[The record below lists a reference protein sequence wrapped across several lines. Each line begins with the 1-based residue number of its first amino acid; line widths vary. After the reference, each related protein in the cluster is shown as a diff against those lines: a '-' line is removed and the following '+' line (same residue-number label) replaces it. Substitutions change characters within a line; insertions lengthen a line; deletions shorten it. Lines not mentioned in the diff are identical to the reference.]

1 VDRPFIRRDIYLKI
15 EPLAAYSPLAPL
27 TCARRYG
34 RDCMFNQ
41 GHESGRIPAR
51 EILGASLEALVYRE
65 YFDSHYTQ
73 PVTAKLVAADVN
85 EPPWDRRIPGA
96 VLYAKPGER
105 LHIHVLN
112 GDPDDCH
119 SFHLHGLRYGIDSD
133 GAWPFGVASPDGRR
147 SDEIRS
153 GETWTYVFEAT
164 PETVGAWPFH
174 DHVRNIQRNVNR
186 GLFGGLIVRNPAARC
201 PDYEVPMF
209 VHQLQGAAG
218 LCEFQSPTLTG
229 GQTFSAAV
237 GATPGNCRYH
247 CLIHGSAMSGTI
259 QIVTGGPASA
269 AVDIKDNFFD
279 PQVVTVAPGGTVTWT
294 HRGGSPH
301 IVFAS
306 GGGDATF
313 CLNGRAYAGNTP
325 TIVAPTG
332 ALLRWYVFN
341 LDVGGTWHNF
351 HPHSTRWALPV
362 PPGGASDVHALSP
375 VETFVT
381 DTEVPPALRLPCILD
396 DLQCDPPPDACRV
409 RIKGDFLFHCHI
421 EEHMMQ
427 GLAGLVRAT
436 QQVWVTD
443 EIIRRLPVALPYD
456 DGTNE
461 CPHADLMRCA
471 GPRERPTPDRPHDPA
486 APTHHDPAA
495 PAAGG
500 PSLAHGMTMG
510 GGPPVDMSE
519 AAQKGLWELLPCDS
533 QVLAVHAAVLHTGK
547 VLFIGGSENS
557 VPKHQQKRFRSV
569 VFDYENGAFKTL
581 TTPTDVFCVGHAFLA
596 DGRLLVAGGT
606 LEYQRGD
613 EKKGTLKGFQGDF
626 AAYLFDP
633 ALEDYIRVGS
643 MQDGRWYPS
652 LLTVRD
658 GHILTV
664 SGLSATL
671 QPKNAAGNEFS
682 KVTGLHE
689 HYAESAG
696 WTRLNDGPDWPL
708 YPHLFLL
715 RDGRFFYSG
724 GHVFGSAGLRP
735 GWLNPATSAFTPMA
749 PNDIAVDFDLDRRD
763 QSASVLLPPAQAQR
777 VMIMGGGGGDPET
790 GIKRVHV
797 VSPLAGSPKYVAAPS
812 MALERI
818 HLNAVILPD
827 RTILVSGG
835 EQKLEDRTSAA
846 LDAEIYDPAANTW
859 SLAARATVPRLYH
872 SIAVLLPDGRV
883 LTAGSNPESADPGGG
898 ELRLEL
904 FHPPYLFRGPR
915 PFIQSVPRE
924 WGYGST
930 IEIHTP
936 SARDVKWISIVRPMA
951 TTHSW
956 DSNQRLVDVPFELRG
971 FCHLMARVPSEPT
984 LAPPGWYMLFLVNQ
998 VGVPSVAA
1006 WVHLAPRGETPHP
1019 NHDSHG

>member
-1 VDRPFIRRDIYLKI
+1 MLPFVHRDIYLKI

-34 RDCMFNQ
+34 RDCMFNT
-41 GHESGRIPAR
+41 GHESGRIPAH
-51 EILGASLEALVYRE
+51 EILGASLDALVYRE
-65 YFDSHYTQ
+65 YVDTHYTQ
-73 PVTAKLVAADVN
+73 PVTTKLVGADVN
-85 EPPWDRRIPGA
+85 EPPWNRRIPGA

-147 SDEIRS
+147 SDEIRP
-153 GETWTYVFEAT
+153 GEIWTYVFEVT
-164 PETVGAWPFH
+164 PDTVGAWPFH

-186 GLFGGLIVRNPAARC
+186 GLFGGLIVRDPATPC
-201 PDYEVPMF
+201 PDHEVPMF
-209 VHQLQGAAG
+209 VHQLQGVAA
-218 LCEFQSPTLTG
+218 LCQFQSPTLTD

-237 GATPGNCRYH
+237 GGTPGNCGYH
-247 CLIHGSAMSGTI
+247 CLIHGTAMSGTI

-279 PQVVTVAPGGTVTWT
+279 PQVATVAPGATVTWT
-294 HRGGSPH
+294 HRGGNPH
-301 IVFAS
+301 IIFAG

-313 CLNGRAYAGNTP
+313 CLNGRAYVGNTP

-332 ALLRWYVFN
+332 SRLRWYVFN

-381 DTEVPPALRLPCILD
+381 DTLVPPALRLPCILE

-409 RIKGDFLFHCHI
+409 SIKGDFLFHCHI
-421 EEHMMQ
+421 EEHMMR

-436 QQVWVTD
+436 QHVWVTD
-443 EIIRRLPVALPYD
+443 EIVRRLPVTLPYD
-456 DGTNE
+456 DGSNG
-461 CPHADLMRCA
+461 CPHVDLMRCA
-471 GPRERPTPDRPHDPA
+471 GSREQPTPDHPHEPA
-486 APTHHDPAA
+486 SPPATH
-495 PAAGG
+495 GG
-500 PSLAHGMTMG
+500 LNRSPGMAMG
-510 GGPPVDMSE
+510 GGAAIDMGE
-519 AAQKGLWELLPCDS
+519 AARKGLWELIPCDS
-533 QVLAVHAAVLHTGK
+533 HVLAVHAAVLHTGK

-557 VPKHQQKRFRSV
+557 VPKHLQKQFRSV
-569 VFDYENGAFKTL
+569 VWDYDNGGFTPL
-581 TTPTDVFCVGHAFLA
+581 TTPTDVFCSGHAFLA

-606 LEYQRGD
+606 LEYQQGD
-613 EKKGTLKGFQGDF
+613 AKQGTLKGFKGDF

-633 ALEDYIRVGS
+633 TLEDFIRVGP

-652 LLTVRD
+652 LLTAAD

-671 QPKNAAGNEFS
+671 QPKNTDGNEFS
-682 KVTGLHE
+682 KVTRLHE

-696 WTRLNDGPDWPL
+696 WTRLNDGPGWPL

-724 GHVFGSAGLRP
+724 AHVFGSEGLRP
-735 GWLNPATSAFTPMA
+735 GWLNPTTSAFTPMA
-749 PNDIAVDFDLDRRD
+749 ASNIAGDFDLEHRD
-763 QSASVLLPPAQAQR
+763 QSASVLLPPAQGQR
-777 VMIMGGGGGDPET
+777 VMIMGGGGGANPET
-790 GIKRVHV
+790 GIKGVHV
-797 VSPLAGSPKYVAAPS
+797 ISLAAGLPTYVAAPS

-827 RTILVSGG
+827 RTVFVSGG
-835 EQKLEDRTSAA
+835 EQKLEVSATAA

-859 SLAARATVPRLYH
+859 SLAAKATVPRLYH

-883 LTAGSNPESADPGGG
+883 ATAGSNPETADPGGG
-898 ELRLEL
+898 ELRIEI

-915 PFIQSVPRE
+915 PFIQSAPRE
-924 WGYGST
+924 WSYGST

-936 SARDVKWISIVRPMA
+936 AAREIKWISLVRPMA

-956 DSNQRLVDVPFELRG
+956 DSNQRLVDVPFQVRG
-971 FCHLMARVPSEPT
+971 FCHLTAHVPSEPT
-984 LAPPGWYMLFLVNQ
+984 VAPPGWYMLFLVDHA
-998 VGVPSVAA
+998 GVPSVAA
-1006 WVHLAPRGETPHP
+1006 WVHLASSSEASHAHP
-1019 NHDSHG
+1019 DVRA